1 MVFDATV
8 CSTSL
13 TEESSGMETDP
24 MVTATMVP
32 GALALM
38 EGIG

>member
-1 MVFDATV
+1 MIFDATV
-8 CSTSL
+8 CSTFL

-24 MVTATMVP
+24 MVSATMVP
-32 GALALM
+32 DALVLM